1 MTIFLTWMH
10 ILAAVSW
17 IGGMIF
23 LSLVVVPVIRKPPL
37 AQQRAVL
44 FPIVARRFRLVA
56 WSAMLLL
63 LVTGPILAAR
73 RGISLINP
81 TTWPTVFAIKLI
93 LVGVLFGLTAAH
105 DLALGPR
112 VAEIMKRPEQERSAS
127 DLLLLRWSPWV
138 ARSSL
143 LLALAVLFSAASLAR
158 S

>member
-1 MTIFLTWMH
+1 MTMVLTWLH

-23 LSLVVVPVIRKPPL
+23 LSLVVVPVIRRPPL

-56 WSAMLLL
+56 WGAMLLL
-63 LVTGPILAAR
+63 LATGPILASA

-81 TTWPTVFAIKLI
+81 TTWPSIFAIKLT
-93 LVGVLFGLTAAH
+93 LVGLLFVLTAAH

-112 VAEIMKRPEQERSAS
+112 VAEMMKRPEQERSAS

-143 LLALAVLFSAASLAR
+143 LLALAVLFSAVSLAR

>member
-1 MTIFLTWMH
+1 MTIFLTWLH

-23 LSLVVVPVIRKPPL
+23 LSLVVVPVIRRPPL

-56 WSAMLLL
+56 WGAMLLL
-63 LVTGPILAAR
+63 VVTGPMLAAA
-73 RGISLINP
+73 RGISLIHP
-81 TTWPTVFAIKLI
+81 TTWPLVFAIKI
-93 LVGVLFGLTAAH
+93 TLVGLLLGLTVAH

-112 VAEIMKRPEQERSAS
+112 VAEIMKRPEQERTAA
-127 DLLLLRWSPWV
+127 DRLFLRWSPWV
-138 ARSSL
+138 ARGSL

>member
-1 MTIFLTWMH
+1 MIIALTWLH

-23 LSLVVVPVIRKPPL
+23 LSLVMVPVIRTPPL

-44 FPIVARRFRLVA
+44 FPIVARRFRVVA
-56 WSAMLLL
+56 WGAMFLL
-63 LVTGPILAAR
+63 LVTGPMLAVA
-73 RGISLINP
+73 RGISLISP
-81 TTWPTVFAIKLI
+81 TTWPSIFSIKLT
-93 LVGVLFGLTAAH
+93 LVGLLFGFTLAH

-112 VAEIMKRPEQERSAS
+112 VAEIMKRPEQERSTS
-127 DLLLLRWSPWV
+127 DGMLLRWAPWV

-143 LLALAVLFSAASLAR
+143 LLALAVLFSAVSLVR

>member
-1 MTIFLTWMH
+1 MTMVLTWLH
-10 ILAAVSW
+10 VLAAVSW

-23 LSLVVVPVIRKPPL
+23 LSLVVVPAIRTPPL

-56 WSAMLLL
+56 WGAMLLL
-63 LVTGPILAAR
+63 LATGPILAAG

-81 TTWPTVFAIKLI
+81 STWPSVFTIKLI
-93 LVGVLFGLTAAH
+93 LVGFLLGLTIAH

-112 VAEIMKRPEQERSAS
+112 VAEIMKRPEPERSAS
-127 DLLLLRWSPWV
+127 ELLLLRWSPWV

-143 LLALAVLFSAASLAR
+143 LLALAVLFSAVSLAR

>member
-1 MTIFLTWMH
+1 MTIFLTWLH

-81 TTWPTVFAIKLI
+81 TTWPSIFAIKLI
-93 LVGVLFGLTAAH
+93 LVGLLLGLTAAH